1 MTSYEL
7 DNDGRFKYFFFVLG
21 GSINGWRHC
30 KPVISVDGT
39 FLKNEFFGT
48 LLLSAVLDA
57 DNHIFPL
64 GFAIVDSENDS
75 SWEWFFER
83 LKEAIGT
90 RKDLVI
96 VSDRKSSIPKA
107 VEKVFLDASHGF
119 CMQHLLRNLNSN
131 FKCVHVD
138 AIFYRCVKAYRKE
151 DLG

>member
-1 MTSYEL
+1 MI
-7 DNDGRFKYFFFVLG
+7 
-21 GSINGWRHC
+21 SI
-30 KPVISVDGT
+30 DGT
-39 FLKNEFFGT
+39 FLKNEFPGT

-64 GFAIVDSENDS
+64 GFIIVDSETDS

-90 RKDLVI
+90 HEELVI
-96 VSDRKSSIPKA
+96 VSDRKTSIPKA

-131 FKCVHVD
+131 FKGVHVD
-138 AIFYRCVKAYRKE
+138 AIFYRCAKA
-151 DLG
+151 LP